1 MYHESKELYPD
12 DTWVD
17 DSCNIRN
24 PEQIER
30 MINEDFTDD
39 DADEN
44 EENGRIE
51 IELSDATNDIVLHVR
66 IILNLTPF

>member
-17 DSCNIRN
+17 DACNIRD
-24 PEQIER
+24 PEQLER

-39 DADEN
+39 DVDEN
-44 EENGRIE
+44 EENGRVE
-51 IELSDATNDIVLHVR
+51 IELSEATNDIVLHVR
-66 IILNLTPF
+66 NDSF